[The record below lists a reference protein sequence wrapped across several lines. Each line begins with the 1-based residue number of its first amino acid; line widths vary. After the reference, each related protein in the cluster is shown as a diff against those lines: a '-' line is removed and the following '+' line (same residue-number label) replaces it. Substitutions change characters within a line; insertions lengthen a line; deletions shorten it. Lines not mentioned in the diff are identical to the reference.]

1 MSDLYRDLILDHWKN
16 PHNFGKLKKPT
27 VEIKEANPLCGDDI
41 ELQIVVKKEKIT
53 DVKFSGE
60 GCALSQAGASIL
72 TDILKGKSLS
82 QVKRITEEK
91 FLKILGIRPNPARL
105 KCALLSFSA
114 LQKALKQVK
123 FALK

>member
-105 KCALLSFSA
+105 KCVLLSFVA
-114 LQKALKQVK
+114 WQKALKQIK

>member
-27 VEIKEANPLCGDDI
+27 VEIKEANLLCGDDI

-91 FLKILGIRPNPARL
+91 FLKILGIGPNPARL

-114 LQKALKQVK
+114 LQKALKQAK

>member
-27 VEIKEANPLCGDDI
+27 IEIKEANPLCGDDI

>member
-114 LQKALKQVK
+114 WQKALKQVK

>member
-27 VEIKEANPLCGDDI
+27 VEIKEANLLCGDDI

>member
-27 VEIKEANPLCGDDI
+27 VEIREANRLCGDEI
-41 ELQIVVKKEKIT
+41 GLLIVVKKGRIT

-72 TDILKGKSLS
+72 TDALKGKSLAGARS
-82 QVKRITEEK
+82 LTEGK
-91 FLKILGIRPNPARL
+91 FLKILGISPNPARL
-105 KCALLSFSA
+105 KCVLLSFVA
-114 LQKALKQVK
+114 WQKALKQIK

>member
-16 PHNFGKLKKPT
+16 PHNFGKIKKPT
-27 VEIKEANPLCGDDI
+27 VEIKEANPLCGDEI
-41 ELQIVVKKEKIT
+41 GLQIVVKKGKIT

-82 QVKRITEEK
+82 QIKRITEEK
-91 FLKILGIRPNPARL
+91 FLKIIGIRPNPARL
-105 KCALLSFSA
+105 KCVLLSFVA
-114 LQKALKQVK
+114 WQKALKQIK

>member
-91 FLKILGIRPNPARL
+91 FLKIIGIRPNPARL

-114 LQKALKQVK
+114 WQKALKQVK

>member
-27 VEIKEANPLCGDDI
+27 IEIKEANPLCGDDI
-41 ELQIVVKKEKIT
+41 ELQIVVKKGKIT

-82 QVKRITEEK
+82 QVKRITEGN

>member
-27 VEIKEANPLCGDDI
+27 IEIKEANPLCGDDI

-82 QVKRITEEK
+82 QVKRITEGK

>member
-72 TDILKGKSLS
+72 TDALKGKSLS

>member
-27 VEIKEANPLCGDDI
+27 IEIKEANPLCGDDI

-60 GCALSQAGASIL
+60 GCALSQASASIL

>member
-114 LQKALKQVK
+114 LQKALKQAK

>member
-16 PHNFGKLKKPT
+16 PHNFGKIKKPT
-27 VEIKEANPLCGDDI
+27 VEIKEANPLCGDEI
-41 ELQIVVKKEKIT
+41 QLQLSIRNGKVA
-53 DVKFSGE
+53 DVKFHGE

-72 TDILKGKSLS
+72 TDALKGKSLAGARS
-82 QVKRITEEK
+82 LTEGK

-105 KCALLSFSA
+105 KCVLLSFVA
-114 LQKALKQVK
+114 WQKALKQIK

>member
-60 GCALSQAGASIL
+60 GCALSQASASIL

>member
-27 VEIKEANPLCGDDI
+27 VEIKEANLLCGDDI

-60 GCALSQAGASIL
+60 GCALSQAGTSIL
-72 TDILKGKSLS
+72 TDILKGKSLAGARS
-82 QVKRITEEK
+82 LTEGK
-91 FLKILGIRPNPARL
+91 FLTTSGWRPNPARL

-114 LQKALKQVK
+114 WKKALKQVK
-123 FALK
+123 F

>member
-27 VEIKEANPLCGDDI
+27 IEIKEANPLCGDDI

-91 FLKILGIRPNPARL
+91 FLKIIGIRPNPARL